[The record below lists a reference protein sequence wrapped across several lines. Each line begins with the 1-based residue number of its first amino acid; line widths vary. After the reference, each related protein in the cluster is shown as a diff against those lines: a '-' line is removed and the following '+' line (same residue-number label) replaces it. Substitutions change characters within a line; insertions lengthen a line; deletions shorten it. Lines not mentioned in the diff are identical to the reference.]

1 MLTGR
6 QAERGRRD
14 APTTNSDGQVRL
26 RGVDR
31 YHAGQTNESAGSRQV
46 DQVQGGGKSSQSNR
60 NRQRDS
66 SWRKTILKILI
77 FILCMC
83 ASTCGYE
90 TRNNAKQ
97 TDIRTEDYRK
107 VYGQAPTQPG
117 RFLAQVSDQ
126 WSRNRPLRTHM
137 RLSPEMLRFF
147 PQPLFQDQNNVEAD
161 MVISG
166 WSSVSRSEGG
176 IIVESPMLRRLH
188 GSRLSLGKG
197 NRVLEC
203 ARELYIFSSHQYLKR
218 ETSSELV
225 PSFAV

>member
-1 MLTGR
+1 M
-6 QAERGRRD
+6 
-14 APTTNSDGQVRL
+14 
-26 RGVDR
+26 
-31 YHAGQTNESAGSRQV
+31 
-46 DQVQGGGKSSQSNR
+46 
-60 NRQRDS
+60 
-66 SWRKTILKILI
+66 KTLI

-83 ASTCGYE
+83 ASTCGFE

-97 TDIRTEDYRK
+97 TDIRMEDYRK

-203 ARELYIFSSHQYLKR
+203 ARELYMDTETGILARTGEKDKSPGLIAKR
-218 ETSSELV
+218 G
-225 PSFAV
+225 